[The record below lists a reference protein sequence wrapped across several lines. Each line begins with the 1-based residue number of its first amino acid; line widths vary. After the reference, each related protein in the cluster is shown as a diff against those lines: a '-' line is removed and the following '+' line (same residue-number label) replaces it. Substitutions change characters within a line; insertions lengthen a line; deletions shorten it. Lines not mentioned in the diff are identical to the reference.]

1 MSEHWD
7 VVVVGGGAAGLFCA
21 RSAGLRGR
29 RVELLE
35 HNPRP
40 GNKILISGGGR
51 CNFTNLGATTANY
64 VTSGSPHFLKS
75 SMARYTSADFL
86 ALVERHGIAW
96 HEKKLGQ
103 LFCDQSSKQI
113 LQMLEQEC
121 GDAGVRITVNC
132 KVEGVERLPEGG
144 WRIQTS
150 QGERTA
156 DSLVIATGGLSFP
169 KLGATPWGYHIA
181 RQFGVPLVEPRPG
194 LVPLTLPA
202 TRYSAFTALS
212 GLSIDVETWASA
224 DRPRFRENTLFTHR
238 GLSGPSILQIS
249 SVLKPRESFRINLLP
264 GVDAK
269 AFLMSHRTG
278 GRDLKWALR
287 QVLPERFV
295 QAWLG
300 PNAAPRPLAQLPQR
314 EIDTLAA
321 DLAGWELQPDG
332 DEGYPK
338 AEVTIGG
345 VDTSA
350 LSSKTMECR
359 DVKGLFF
366 IGEVVDV
373 TGWLGGYNFQWA
385 WASGYAA
392 GQAV

>member
-1 MSEHWD
+1 LND
-7 VVVVGGGAAGLFCA
+7 
-21 RSAGLRGR
+21 
-29 RVELLE
+29 
-35 HNPRP
+35 
-40 GNKILISGGGR
+40 II
-51 CNFTNLGATTANY
+51 TAC
-64 VTSGSPHFLKS
+64 
-75 SMARYTSADFL
+75 
-86 ALVERHGIAW
+86 ALVARTKECRHR
-96 HEKKLGQ
+96 
-103 LFCDQSSKQI
+103 C
-113 LQMLEQEC
+113 
-121 GDAGVRITVNC
+121 
-132 KVEGVERLPEGG
+132 RL
-144 WRIQTS
+144 
-150 QGERTA
+150 
-156 DSLVIATGGLSFP
+156 
-169 KLGATPWGYHIA
+169 
-181 RQFGVPLVEPRPG
+181 
-194 LVPLTLPA
+194 PLTLPTA
-202 TRYSAFTALS
+202 RYSAFTALS

-269 AFLMSHRTG
+269 AFLMSHRMG
-278 GRDLKWALR
+278 GKDLKWALR

-314 EIDTLAA
+314 EIDTLATQ
-321 DLAGWELQPDG
+321 LSGWELQPDG

-338 AEVTIGG
+338 AEVTVGG

-385 WASGYAA
+385 WASAYAA
-392 GQAV
+392 SQAV